1 MLQMVVFGAVAAL
14 VPCRTYKGQPY
25 EWFETHS
32 WTTFSALLSEQAQK
46 RLIEGL
52 KRLTAHRLVFGINHL
67 RTADVIVDLG

>member
-14 VPCRTYKGQPY
+14 VPCRTYKVQTC

-32 WTTFSALLSEQAQK
+32 WILFTALLSEQAQK
-46 RLIEGL
+46 RLVEGL
-52 KRLTAHRLVFGINHL
+52 ERLTAHRLVFGINHL